1 MLQRSSVRDGT
12 HGQSQENFVLR
23 HVIKSCSKVPT
34 SYRLTSR
41 TYLGGVTIKQP
52 VATGGLSAGPG

>member
-1 MLQRSSVRDGT
+1 MRDGT